1 MWSHLK
7 WISSK
12 LFKFTQQGVWVYGLH
27 VRCKIDC
34 NTSNCQPIF
43 LPSRHLALFTEDVVE
58 LRQRA
63 LEFTG
68 CVQCSVL
75 ELKNV
80 STVMSAESGSKF
92 GARKNSTSN
101 IVEESA

>member
-1 MWSHLK
+1 M
-7 WISSK
+7 
-12 LFKFTQQGVWVYGLH
+12 YGLH

-63 LEFTG
+63 LELTG

-75 ELKNV
+75 ELKKCKKMLGEDLGWCV
-80 STVMSAESGSKF
+80 GD
-92 GARKNSTSN
+92 
-101 IVEESA
+101 

>member
-1 MWSHLK
+1 MNK
-7 WISSK
+7 
-12 LFKFTQQGVWVYGLH
+12 FKVVPQQGVWVYGLH

-63 LEFTG
+63 LELTG

-75 ELKNV
+75 ELKKCKKMLGEDLGRCV
-80 STVMSAESGSKF
+80 GD
-92 GARKNSTSN
+92 
-101 IVEESA
+101 